1 MKRRL
6 VLFDVDG
13 TLLLS
18 RGAGRRAIVVAMKEW
33 LDSTDLTRVGEVRFD
48 GKTDPQIVSE
58 LLRAA
63 GVADPDHPA
72 RIDQVLTRYLLQ
84 LEIELARP
92 DHVTQVLPGIP
103 DLLSRIEATAD
114 GILGLLTGNVA
125 TGARLK
131 LRSAALDPDRFR
143 LGAYGSDHADRGA
156 LPPIAARRARAHF
169 GREPR
174 GNEVVIIGDT
184 PADMT
189 CGRGIGARAIGVA
202 TGAYSTAELTAAGAA
217 AAFSDLSDT
226 TAVMAAIWN

>member
-6 VLFDVDG
+6 VLFDIDG

-18 RGAGRRAIVVAMKEW
+18 RGAGRRAILVAMEEW
-33 LDSTDLTRVGEVRFD
+33 LITTDLARVGEVRFD

-58 LLRAA
+58 LLQAA
-63 GVADPDHPA
+63 GVTDPAHSA
-72 RIDQVLTRYLLQ
+72 RIDQVLARYLLQ
-84 LEIELARP
+84 LEVELARP

-103 DLLSRIEATAD
+103 GLLSRIESAAD

-125 TGARLK
+125 AGARLK
-131 LRSAALDPDRFR
+131 LQSAALDPDRFR
-143 LGAYGSDHADRGA
+143 LGAYGSDHPDRGA
-156 LPPIAARRARAHF
+156 LPPIAAERARAHF

-174 GNEVVIIGDT
+174 GEEVVIIGDT

-202 TGAYSTAELTAAGAA
+202 TGAYSTGELTAAGAA
-217 AAFSDLSDT
+217 AAFRDLSDT
-226 TAVMAAIWN
+226 AAVMAAIWN

>member
-6 VLFDVDG
+6 VLFDIDG

-18 RGAGRRAIVVAMKEW
+18 RGAGRRAILVAMEEW
-33 LDSTDLTRVGEVRFD
+33 LSSTDLARVGEVRFD

-114 GILGLLTGNVA
+114 GILGLLTGN
-125 TGARLK
+125 
-131 LRSAALDPDRFR
+131 
-143 LGAYGSDHADRGA
+143 
-156 LPPIAARRARAHF
+156 I
-169 GREPR
+169 
-174 GNEVVIIGDT
+174 
-184 PADMT
+184 
-189 CGRGIGARAIGVA
+189 A
-202 TGAYSTAELTAAGAA
+202 TGAYSPAELTAAGAA
-217 AAFSDLSDT
+217 AAFRDLSDT
-226 TAVMAAIWN
+226 AAVMAAIWN